1 MAELCSQTIWLVP
14 LYALLGAVLA
24 VPWSP
29 GMIRLTGPRPAG
41 YINIIAT
48 FIALIHS
55 VLALP
60 ATLNR
65 PPTFLAANWLDAAG
79 LQIDFSIK
87 ISAVTVAALI
97 VVAGLNLIAQVFAVG
112 YMEKDW
118 GWARFYALL
127 AVFEAGISTLVL
139 CHSLFFSYVVLEIL
153 TLGTYLL
160 IGFWFNQT
168 LVVTGARDAFLTK
181 RVGDLILLMGVVA
194 ILPIAGTWDFGELA
208 AWAETADLSPGTAT
222 LLSLALIAGPVGK
235 CAQFPLHLWLDEAM
249 EGPLPATILRNTIVV
264 ATGAWVLIQVEP
276 VIALSSVGVAVAIAI
291 GAATAIGA
299 SLIAIAQI
307 DVKRTLSYTTS
318 AYMGLIFIAVG
329 TGQTNIAYILL
340 LTYGMAMALLVASV
354 GCIISNNIVQ
364 NLTQYGGLWSRRPII
379 GLSFIVGTASLVA
392 VPPLGGFWA
401 LLQMTSNLW
410 ESQPFLVGVVLLVN
424 GLTAFGMTRVFGLM
438 FAGQP
443 TKMTQRSP
451 EVLWAMVLPTTIQMG
466 LALHLPLFLL
476 QWNLLPSA
484 ATINKPAVA
493 LLVLTTFMGL
503 QLGGL
508 IYLNP
513 NWKKPVRLQP
523 QFLQEFFA
531 QDLYTDKLYRFTIVS
546 IVGIISQIISWVD
559 RYIVD
564 GLVNLVGLATIFSGQ
579 SLRYNVSGQTQFYA
593 LTIVAGV
600 ALLGLMVSWSLLS
613 NASIVISS

>member
-1 MAELCSQTIWLVP
+1 
-14 LYALLGAVLA
+14 
-24 VPWSP
+24 
-29 GMIRLTGPRPAG
+29 
-41 YINIIAT
+41 
-48 FIALIHS
+48 
-55 VLALP
+55 
-60 ATLNR
+60 
-65 PPTFLAANWLDAAG
+65 
-79 LQIDFSIK
+79 
-87 ISAVTVAALI
+87 
-97 VVAGLNLIAQVFAVG
+97 
-112 YMEKDW
+112 
-118 GWARFYALL
+118 
-127 AVFEAGISTLVL
+127 
-139 CHSLFFSYVVLEIL
+139 
-153 TLGTYLL
+153 
-160 IGFWFNQT
+160 
-168 LVVTGARDAFLTK
+168 
-181 RVGDLILLMGVVA
+181 
-194 ILPIAGTWDFGELA
+194 
-208 AWAETADLSPGTAT
+208 
-222 LLSLALIAGPVGK
+222 
-235 CAQFPLHLWLDEAM
+235 
-249 EGPLPATILRNTIVV
+249 
-264 ATGAWVLIQVEP
+264 LIQIEP
-276 VIALSSVGVAVAIAI
+276 VIALSSVGVSAAIAI

-299 SLIAIAQI
+299 SLIAIAQV

-329 TGQTNIAYILL
+329 TGQTNLAYILL

-364 NLTQYGGLWSRRPII
+364 DLTQYGGLWSRRPII
-379 GLSFIVGTASLVA
+379 GVSFIVGTASLVA
-392 VPPLGGFWA
+392 VPPLGDFWA

-410 ESQPFLVGVVLLVN
+410 QSQPLLVGVVLLVN

-443 TKMTQRSP
+443 TTMTQRSP

-476 QWNLLPSA
+476 QWNLLPA
-484 ATINKPAVA
+484 WETINKPAVV
-493 LLVLTTFMGL
+493 LLLLTTFMGL

-523 QFLQEFFA
+523 QFLQDFFA

-546 IVGIISQIISWVD
+546 VVGIVSQIISWVD

-593 LTIVAGV
+593 LTIVVGV

>member
-14 LYALLGAVLA
+14 LYALLGAILVL
-24 VPWSP
+24 PWSP
-29 GMIRLTGPRPAG
+29 GIIRRTGPRPAG
-41 YINIIAT
+41 YINIMATLIA
-48 FIALIHS
+48 FVHS
-55 VLALP
+55 ILALP
-60 ATLNR
+60 ATLNH

-97 VVAGLNLIAQVFAVG
+97 VVAGLNLIAQVFAIG
-112 YMEKDW
+112 YMEMDW

-208 AWAETADLSPGTAT
+208 AWAETADLSPTTAT
-222 LLSLALIAGPVGK
+222 LLSLALLAGPVGK

-264 ATGAWVLIQVEP
+264 ATGAWVLIQIEP
-276 VIALSSVGVAVAIAI
+276 VIALSSVGVATAIAI
-291 GAATAIGA
+291 GTATAIGA
-299 SLIAIAQI
+299 SLIAIAQV

-329 TGQTNIAYILL
+329 TGQTNLAYILL
-340 LTYGMAMALLVASV
+340 LTYGLAMALLVASV
-354 GCIISNNIVQ
+354 GCIISNSVVQ
-364 NLTQYGGLWSRRPII
+364 DLTQYGGLWSRRPII
-379 GLSFIVGTASLVA
+379 GLSFLVGTASLVA
-392 VPPLGGFWA
+392 VPPLGSFWA

-443 TKMTQRSP
+443 TEMTQRSP

-476 QWNLLPSA
+476 QWNLLPA
-484 ATINKPAVA
+484 WETINKPAVV
-493 LLVLTTFMGL
+493 LLLLTTFMGM

-546 IVGIISQIISWVD
+546 VVGIVSQLISWID

-593 LTIVAGV
+593 FTIVVGV